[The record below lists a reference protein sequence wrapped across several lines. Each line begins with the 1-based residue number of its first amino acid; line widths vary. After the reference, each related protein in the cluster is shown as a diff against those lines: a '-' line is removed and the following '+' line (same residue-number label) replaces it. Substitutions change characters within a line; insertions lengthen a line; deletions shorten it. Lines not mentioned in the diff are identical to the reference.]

1 MRKGILCLLMLCI
14 VFTLGAQGTKDQKTD
29 QVTLRFMWWGGDA
42 RHKATL
48 QVIDQ
53 YMSIHPNVKIEA
65 EYGGYD
71 GYFEKLTAQLAGG
84 TAADIMQ
91 FDASMTVDL
100 LRIGDVFVD
109 LKKVKNLDV
118 SDFDS
123 QFLENYSMYNN
134 ALVGLPTGINA
145 GNLMINSAVTDK
157 AGIVL
162 PQKYT
167 WDGLIEDAKKLHAY
181 DANKYFINYDITTL
195 GKEFIFSTLAQLTG
209 KEILSADKK
218 LAFSRDDLYK
228 VFSLIDAMYKNH
240 VLEPAAISAPFEAKI
255 NTNPKWANHDFAG
268 TFGVT
273 SLVTGSYYD
282 WKDTAVVMPWPE
294 FPNAKENG
302 IMLRPAQLIGIASS
316 SKHAEVA
323 ADFLNYFFN
332 NKEAALA
339 LKDVRS
345 IPATNM
351 ARDVCQQANLLDP
364 VNVKTVNMALEIGT
378 KNQNLS
384 VPNELVQI
392 LKDATGKIAY
402 GQGTVAQ
409 ITDTTIRLLNETLAR
424 L

>member
-1 MRKGILCLLMLCI
+1 MKKGILWLLVLCMVLPI
-14 VFTLGAQGTKDQKTD
+14 GAQGTKEQETD

-53 YMSIHPNVKIEA
+53 YMSDNPNVKIEA

-84 TAADIMQ
+84 TAADIIQ

-109 LKKVKNLDV
+109 LKEVKNLDV

-123 QFLENYSMYNN
+123 QFLENYSVYNN
-134 ALVGLPTGINA
+134 SLVGLPSGINA
-145 GNLMINSAVTDK
+145 GNLMINKTVTNA
-157 AGIVL
+157 AGITL

-181 DANKYFINYDITTL
+181 DAEKYYINYDITTL

-209 KEILSADKK
+209 KEILTADKK

-228 VFSLIDAMYKNH
+228 VFSLIDSMYRYH
-240 VLEPAAISAPFEAKI
+240 VLEPAEISAPFEAKL
-255 NTNPKWANHDFAG
+255 NTNPKWTSHDFAG

-273 SLVTGSYYD
+273 SLITESYYD
-282 WKDTAVVMPWPE
+282 WKDTAVVMPLPE

-316 SKHAEVA
+316 SKHEEVA

-339 LKDVRS
+339 LRDVRS

-351 ARDVCQQANLLDP
+351 ARQVCQEADLLDP
-364 VNVKTVNMALEIGT
+364 VNVKSVNMALELGT
-378 KNQNLS
+378 KNQNLN

-392 LKDATGKIAY
+392 FKDATGKIAY
-402 GQGTVAQ
+402 RQGTVSQ
-409 ITDTTIRLLNETLAR
+409 ITDTTIKLLNEALAR